1 MLKFDFNQ
9 DELKIINN
17 EIDYNKLQDNELQ
30 SYIFIQKD
38 LIAKLMNLA
47 ARDSLTELYNNISV
61 KNLVEELLRISPD
74 SVHYF
79 LFIDIDNFKYIND
92 NFGHMF
98 GDSVLFDFAKQ
109 LTVIC
114 KDTDSIIGRIGGDE
128 FVVMLKNSDDEQ
140 VKSVALKI
148 CNAFDEICSGNLCAA
163 VSCSV
168 GISKYPDD
176 SVSYTV
182 LKEYA
187 DKALYRSKRGGKN
200 CYSMFNKEKDL

>member
-1 MLKFDFNQ
+1 MLKFDFNP

-17 EIDYNKLQDNELQ
+17 EIDYNKLDDHELH
-30 SYIFIQKD
+30 SVVDVQKD
-38 LIAKLMNLA
+38 LISKLMNLA

-61 KNLVEELLRISPD
+61 KNLVEQALNNDSE

-98 GDSVLFDFAKQ
+98 GDSVLYDFARQ

-114 KDTDSIIGRIGGDE
+114 KDTDSIIGRVGGDE
-128 FVVMLKNSDDEQ
+128 FIVMLKNSDEEQ
-140 VKSVALKI
+140 VKLIALKI
-148 CNAFDEICSGNLCAA
+148 CNAFDEICSGNLCTA

-200 CYSMFNKEKDL
+200 CYSMFDKEKDL